1 MIRTLSCVIWEWG
14 MVVATWGF
22 VLTGISIDGVQ
33 LCGAKRPRLLAIRVA
48 REPTETPGAVE
59 EPGRR

>member
-1 MIRTLSCVIWEWG
+1 